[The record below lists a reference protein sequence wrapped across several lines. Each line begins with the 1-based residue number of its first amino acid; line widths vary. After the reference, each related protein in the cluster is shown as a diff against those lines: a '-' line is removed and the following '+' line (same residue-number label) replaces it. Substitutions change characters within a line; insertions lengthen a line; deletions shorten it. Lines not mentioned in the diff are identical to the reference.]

1 MKLRFMV
8 NDSQEEFVLR
18 GIFKDFDTNQSGK
31 LTLDELVAMLAKCQI
46 SCERKY
52 ASALF
57 KKIDV
62 NKNGTIE
69 FEEFVNYIISDP
81 YK

>member
-8 NDSQEEFVLR
+8 NDSQEEFVIR